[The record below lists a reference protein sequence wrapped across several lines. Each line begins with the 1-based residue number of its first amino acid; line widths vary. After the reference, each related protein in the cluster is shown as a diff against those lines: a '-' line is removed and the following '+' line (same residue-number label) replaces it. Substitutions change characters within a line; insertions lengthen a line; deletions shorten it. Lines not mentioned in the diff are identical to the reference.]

1 MTRQV
6 NISGVIFF
14 FLSLFLR
21 AFPVHSKKNPPDR
34 RLLGVIHCF
43 GTRHVTGSRPIGN
56 RISLGPGSL
65 VGNRAKKAGSL
76 LPLSTTRSARF
87 PRRFISLYSP
97 LRSLAQA
104 KTAFK
109 LGVITM

>member
-14 FLSLFLR
+14 LSLSFS
-21 AFPVHSKKNPPDR
+21 HSKKNPPDR
-34 RLLGVIHCF
+34 RLLGDIHCF

-65 VGNRAKKAGSL
+65 VGNRAKKPVASS
-76 LPLSTTRSARF
+76 P
-87 PRRFISLYSP
+87 SP
-97 LRSLAQA
+97 LPARLASLADL
-104 KTAFK
+104 FRS
-109 LGVITM
+109 IPH